1 MRTECIHVI
10 EGKKSIVLNYCFG
23 VAINNVTTMLQQC
36 YNNVTDTMC
45 IAIVCLR
52 CSCNWRKEEYCVELL
67 FWCCHQQC
75 YNNVTTMLQTPCV
88 LL

>member
-36 YNNVTDTMC
+36 YRHHV
-45 IAIVCLR
+45 
-52 CSCNWRKEEYCVELL
+52 YCYSVFTL
-67 FWCCHQQC
+67 
-75 YNNVTTMLQTPCV
+75 
-88 LL
+88 